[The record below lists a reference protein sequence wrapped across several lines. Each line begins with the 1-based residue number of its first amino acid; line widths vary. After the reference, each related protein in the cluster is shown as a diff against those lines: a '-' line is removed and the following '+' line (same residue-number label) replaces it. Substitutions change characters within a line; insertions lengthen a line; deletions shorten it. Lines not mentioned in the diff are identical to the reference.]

1 MLLTNQ
7 TTDITSPIMRHY
19 GGNLT
24 FQCGGVF
31 GSATVTVNQSMDRI
45 TWLPA
50 FIFTAAG
57 ARNIIGLNSTYFQ
70 ASQVGSTGTTNI
82 TLVAG

>member
-7 TTDITSPIMRHY
+7 TTDITSPIMRHS

-31 GSATVTVNQSMDRI
+31 GSATITVYQSMDQI

-50 FIFTAAG
+50 FTFTVAG
-57 ARNIIGLNSTYFQ
+57 QHSILWSNATYFQ